1 MDLICRW
8 QRYANNIIYQKIWL
22 MQLSELQL
30 KNRRGLWK
38 HHHLNKLTPVF
49 HASVLLVIKNFVIPL
64 SKRGSADNFENA
76 MKKLIVNNRPD
87 AWKIDVSLFFHK
99 NYQLFRSRSLHHEF
113 MSLSAYWQWKL
124 ANKRARS
131 SVVTVKTVLD
141 Y

>member
-1 MDLICRW
+1 
-8 QRYANNIIYQKIWL
+8 
-22 MQLSELQL
+22 
-30 KNRRGLWK
+30 
-38 HHHLNKLTPVF
+38 
-49 HASVLLVIKNFVIPL
+49 
-64 SKRGSADNFENA
+64 